1 MTNSKFFETSHQG
14 SVRIPEQCDVVV
26 IGAGIGGLTC
36 ANYLAKAG
44 VKVVLV
50 ERHYRVG
57 GYASSFIKD
66 GYYFDAAAHSLGSC
80 RPEGQIG
87 KLIADLGLQ
96 DRFLLIRCNPTD
108 VVITRNHEV
117 FFFTELWQTLQELKQ
132 KFPREADSLERFVD
146 YIVKTDTMQL
156 FVDLREVTFAE
167 LLDKYFS
174 GWELKSVLSTLL
186 GNIGLP

>member
-26 IGAGIGGLTC
+26 IGAWIGGLTC

-132 KFPREADSLERFVD
+132 KFPKEADSL
-146 YIVKTDTMQL
+146 
-156 FVDLREVTFAE
+156 
-167 LLDKYFS
+167 
-174 GWELKSVLSTLL
+174 
-186 GNIGLP
+186 